1 MTTYRVGPKGQVVVP
16 KAIRDEI
23 GLRPGDEVEVA
34 LEGEEI
40 RVRRAATPKTIH
52 DFLGVAGPPDGM
64 RAWDAM
70 KREERELEERKA
82 RR

>member
-1 MTTYRVGPKGQVVVP
+1 MTTYKVGPKGQVVVP

-23 GLRPGDEVEVA
+23 GLEPGHEVEVE
-34 LEGEEI
+34 LDGEEI
-40 RVRRAATPKTIH
+40 RVRRAARPKTIH
-52 DFLGVAGPPDGM
+52 DFLGVAGSPDGM

-70 KREERELEERKA
+70 KREERKLEERKE